1 MKAWN
6 KLNKNIFTAPFS
18 CKNKNKLNKVDIV
31 SSMENCKQINTQ
43 KYTQTQKYIQ

>member
-18 CKNKNKLNKVDIV
+18 CKNKKLNKVDIV

-43 KYTQTQKYIQ
+43 KYIQ